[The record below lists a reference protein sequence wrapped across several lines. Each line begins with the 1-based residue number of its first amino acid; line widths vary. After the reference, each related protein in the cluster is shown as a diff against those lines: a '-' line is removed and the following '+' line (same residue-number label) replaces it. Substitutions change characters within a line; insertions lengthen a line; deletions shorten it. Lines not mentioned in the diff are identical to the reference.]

1 MELIKNLHLNKMV
14 YWIDLNMFST
24 NVLILFS
31 FTINVST
38 SFKNK
43 IVYLK
48 KWWLDRAP
56 SISGHLFMS
65 IGSCSLLI

>member
-14 YWIDLNMFST
+14 YWIDLNMFS
-24 NVLILFS
+24 NKVLILFS

-48 KWWLDRAP
+48 KWQARQSTKYFWTFIYVNRKL
-56 SISGHLFMS
+56 
-65 IGSCSLLI
+65 